1 MSKKEI
7 IHYTTAVGMICFG
20 CLMCFLSF
28 ILDPKHVVDDSVL
41 WILGQALLFA
51 GGVFGLG
58 LYVNNRVEQ
67 TFRKFSKSQQKG
79 GGENGI

>member
-28 ILDPKHVVDDSVL
+28 FLNPKHVVDDSVL
-41 WILGQALLFA
+41 WILGQAL
-51 GGVFGLG
+51 
-58 LYVNNRVEQ
+58 YVNNRVEQ
-67 TFRKFSKSQQKG
+67 TFRKFSNTQKKG
-79 GGENGI
+79 GEENGI